1 MAVRWQPVRPWASC
15 RPALYTTCV
24 APCGCRGCCVRTG
37 NYPRVKPTRPPL
49 PATLDS
55 PLYFPL
61 PQGTEAGA
69 DQKTPPNPS
78 LGVWPGKRERLGEQG
93 PPLSISCLIV
103 SLPIPS

>member
-1 MAVRWQPVRPWASC
+1 M
-15 RPALYTTCV
+15 
-24 APCGCRGCCVRTG
+24 
-37 NYPRVKPTRPPL
+37 KPTRPPL